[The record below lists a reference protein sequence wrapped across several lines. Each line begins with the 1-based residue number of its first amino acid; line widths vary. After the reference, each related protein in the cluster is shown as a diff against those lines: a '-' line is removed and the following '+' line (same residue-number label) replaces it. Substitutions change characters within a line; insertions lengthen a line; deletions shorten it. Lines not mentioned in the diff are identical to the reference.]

1 MIIDGLFIAAAV
13 LPALI
18 LMRYIY
24 RQDAIEREPKG
35 LLFSLVVAG
44 AFAVIPVT
52 FLEYGGQYLLSL
64 FVPSDTPLFM
74 ILLMFLVVAPS
85 EEGCKYYFL
94 KRKTWRHPAFNYRF
108 DGLVYAVFVSLGFA
122 ALENIGY
129 VTQFGL
135 SVAATRAVLSVP
147 AHMSFAVFMGSY
159 YGRAK
164 VREVRGDHV
173 GAARLR
179 QRGLWIAILLHGFFN
194 SCLVM
199 NDTRAMLVFIGF
211 VLIMYGVVFRRIKSD
226 AKNDIGFHPAED
238 MSEAESQGREG

>member
-13 LPALI
+13 LPALV

-24 RQDAIEREPKG
+24 RQDAIEREPKR

-52 FLEYGGQYLLSL
+52 LLEYGGQYLLSL
-64 FVPSDTPLFM
+64 FVPVDTPLFL

-135 SVAATRAVLSVP
+135 SVAVTRAILSVP
-147 AHMSFAVFMGSY
+147 AHMSFGVFMGSY

-164 VREVRGDHV
+164 VREVRGDYA
-173 GAARLR
+173 GASRL
-179 QRGLWIAILLHGFFN
+179 QRTGVLIAILLHGFFN
-194 SCLVM
+194 SCLAL
-199 NDTRAMLVFIGF
+199 NDTKALLVFIGF
-211 VLIMYGVVFRRIKSD
+211 VLIMYGVVFRRIKAD
-226 AKNDIGFHPAED
+226 ARNDVGFRP
-238 MSEAESQGREG
+238 SEGVFLTGNDEREG

>member
-1 MIIDGLFIAAAV
+1 MIIDILFVIAAV
-13 LPALI
+13 FPALV
-18 LMRYIY
+18 LMKYIY
-24 RQDAIEREPKG
+24 RQDAIESEPKG
-35 LLFSLVVAG
+35 LLFRLVLAG

-64 FVPSDTPLFM
+64 VLPPDTPLFM
-74 ILLMFLVVAPS
+74 VFLMFLVVAPS

-94 KRKTWRHPAFNYRF
+94 KRRTWRHPAFNYRF

-135 SVAATRAVLSVP
+135 SVAVTRAVLSVP
-147 AHMSFAVFMGSY
+147 AHMSFGVFMGSY

-164 VREVRGDHV
+164 VREVRGDLA

-179 QRGLWIAILLHGFFN
+179 RTGLGIAIILHGFFN

-199 NDTRAMLVFIGF
+199 GSSTAMAVFIGF
-211 VLIMYGVVFRRIKSD
+211 VLAMYGVVFRRIRTD
-226 AKNDIGFHPAED
+226 ARADVEFLPPEGVLWTED
-238 MSEAESQGREG
+238 EQEG

>member
-1 MIIDGLFIAAAV
+1 MIIDVMFVIAAV
-13 LPALI
+13 FPALV
-18 LMRYIY
+18 LMKYIY
-24 RQDAIEREPKG
+24 RQDAIESEPKG
-35 LLFSLVVAG
+35 LLFRLVLAG

-64 FVPSDTPLFM
+64 VLPTETPLFM
-74 ILLMFLVVAPS
+74 VLLMFLVVAPS

-94 KRKTWRHPAFNYRF
+94 KRNTWRHPAFNYRF

-129 VTQFGL
+129 VSQFGL
-135 SVAATRAVLSVP
+135 SVAVTRAVLSVP

-164 VREVRGDHV
+164 VREVRGDLS
-173 GAARLR
+173 GAVRLR
-179 QRGLWIAILLHGFFN
+179 RTGLGIAILLHGFFN

-199 NDTRAMLVFIGF
+199 GSSVAMAVFIGF
-211 VLIMYGVVFRRIKSD
+211 VLVMYGVVFRRIRAD
-226 AKNDIGFHPAED
+226 ARADVGFLPP
-238 MSEAESQGREG
+238 EGAIWTEEEQEG

>member
-13 LPALI
+13 LPALV

-24 RQDAIEREPKG
+24 RQDAIEREPKK

-52 FLEYGGQYLLSL
+52 LLEYGGQYLLSL
-64 FVPSDTPLFM
+64 FVPVDTPLFLM
-74 ILLMFLVVAPS
+74 LLMFLVVAPS

-135 SVAATRAVLSVP
+135 SVAVTRAILSVP
-147 AHMSFAVFMGSY
+147 AHMSFGVFMGSY

-164 VREVRGDHV
+164 VQEVRGDFA

-179 QRGLWIAILLHGFFN
+179 RTGVLIAILLHGFFN
-194 SCLVM
+194 SCLVL
-199 NDTRAMLVFIGF
+199 NDTKALLVFIGF
-211 VLIMYGVVFRRIKSD
+211 VLIMYSVVFRRIKAD
-226 AKNDIGFHPAED
+226 ARDDVGFRPAEEVFLPGND
-238 MSEAESQGREG
+238 EREG